1 MIIKK
6 ISIII
11 PCYNEEKTIK
21 KVIEKVKQYT
31 KYEIE
36 IIIVNDGSTDSSN
49 KILED
54 IKEKNIKILN
64 HKINSGKGKAIQ
76 TGLRIVSGDIVI
88 IQDADLE
95 YSPTDFDILFKPFE
109 EADADVVYGSR
120 FLGGS
125 GYVRLH
131 YYFHYLA
138 NKILTNICNL
148 FTNLNMSDMETGYKL
163 FKKDV
168 IQSINLTENSFGI
181 EPEITIKLA
190 KKKFKFFEV
199 GISYRGRS
207 YSEGK
212 KITAKDAIIALFC
225 IFKYGLF
232 G

>member
-11 PCYNEEKTIK
+11 PCFNEEKTIK

-76 TGLRIVSGDIVI
+76 TGLRVVSGDIVI

>member
-1 MIIKK
+1 M
-6 ISIII
+6 
-11 PCYNEEKTIK
+11 
-21 KVIEKVKQYT
+21 
-31 KYEIE
+31 
-36 IIIVNDGSTDSSN
+36 
-49 KILED
+49 
-54 IKEKNIKILN
+54 
-64 HKINSGKGKAIQ
+64 
-76 TGLRIVSGDIVI
+76 
-88 IQDADLE
+88 E

-190 KKKFKFFEV
+190 KKNLNFL
-199 GISYRGRS
+199 R
-207 YSEGK
+207 
-212 KITAKDAIIALFC
+212 
-225 IFKYGLF
+225 
-232 G
+232 

>member
-11 PCYNEEKTIK
+11 PCFNEEKTIK

-36 IIIVNDGSTDSSN
+36 IIIVNDGSTDGSN

>member
-11 PCYNEEKTIK
+11 PCFNEEKTIK

-36 IIIVNDGSTDSSN
+36 IIIVNDGSTDGSN

-76 TGLRIVSGDIVI
+76 TGLRVVSGDIVI

>member
-11 PCYNEEKTIK
+11 PCFNEEKTIK
-21 KVIEKVKQYT
+21 KVIEKVKQYN
-31 KYEIE
+31 KYEVE
-36 IIIVNDGSTDSSN
+36 IIIVNDGSTDGSN

-76 TGLRIVSGDIVI
+76 TGLRVVSGDIVI

-138 NKILTNICNL
+138 NKNEQIFVT
-148 FTNLNMSDMETGYKL
+148 
-163 FKKDV
+163 
-168 IQSINLTENSFGI
+168 
-181 EPEITIKLA
+181 
-190 KKKFKFFEV
+190 
-199 GISYRGRS
+199 
-207 YSEGK
+207 YSQ
-212 KITAKDAIIALFC
+212 I
-225 IFKYGLF
+225 
-232 G
+232 

>member
-1 MIIKK
+1 M
-6 ISIII
+6 
-11 PCYNEEKTIK
+11 
-21 KVIEKVKQYT
+21 
-31 KYEIE
+31 
-36 IIIVNDGSTDSSN
+36 
-49 KILED
+49 
-54 IKEKNIKILN
+54 
-64 HKINSGKGKAIQ
+64 
-76 TGLRIVSGDIVI
+76 
-88 IQDADLE
+88 E

-168 IQSINLTENSFGI
+168 IQSIILTENSFGI

-212 KITAKDAIIALFC
+212 KLLQKMQS
-225 IFKYGLF
+225 
-232 G
+232 

>member
-76 TGLRIVSGDIVI
+76 TGLGVVSGDIVI

>member
-11 PCYNEEKTIK
+11 PCFNEEKTIK
-21 KVIEKVKQYT
+21 KVIEKVKQYN
-31 KYEIE
+31 KYEVE
-36 IIIVNDGSTDSSN
+36 IIIVNDGSTDGSN

-76 TGLRIVSGDIVI
+76 TGLRVVSGDIVI

>member
-76 TGLRIVSGDIVI
+76 TGLGVVSGDIVI

-168 IQSINLTENSFGI
+168 IQSIILTENSFGI

>member
-11 PCYNEEKTIK
+11 PCFNEEKTIK
-21 KVIEKVKQYT
+21 KVIEKVKQYN
-31 KYEIE
+31 KYEVE
-36 IIIVNDGSTDSSN
+36 IIIVNDGSTDGSN

-76 TGLRIVSGDIVI
+76 TGLRVVSGDIVI

-199 GISYRGRS
+199 GITYRGRS

-212 KITAKDAIIALFC
+212 KLLQKMQS
-225 IFKYGLF
+225 
-232 G
+232 

>member
-11 PCYNEEKTIK
+11 PCFNEEKKIK
-21 KVIEKVKQYT
+21 KVIEKVKQYN
-31 KYEIE
+31 KYEVE
-36 IIIVNDGSTDSSN
+36 IIIVNDGSTDGSN

-54 IKEKNIKILN
+54 IKKKNIKILN

-76 TGLRIVSGDIVI
+76 TGLRVVSGDIVI

-199 GISYRGRS
+199 GITYRGRS

-212 KITAKDAIIALFC
+212 KITAKEAIIALLC
-225 IFKYGLF
+225 IFKYGLL

>member
-11 PCYNEEKTIK
+11 PCFNEEKTIK
-21 KVIEKVKQYT
+21 KVIEKIKQYN
-31 KYEIE
+31 KYELE
-36 IIIVNDGSTDSSN
+36 IIIVNDGSTDGST
-49 KILED
+49 KILEG

-64 HKINSGKGKAIQ
+64 HKINSGKGRAIQ
-76 TGLRIVSGDIVI
+76 TGVRVVSGDIVI

-190 KKKFKFFEV
+190 KKNFKFFEV

-225 IFKYGLF
+225 IFKYGLL